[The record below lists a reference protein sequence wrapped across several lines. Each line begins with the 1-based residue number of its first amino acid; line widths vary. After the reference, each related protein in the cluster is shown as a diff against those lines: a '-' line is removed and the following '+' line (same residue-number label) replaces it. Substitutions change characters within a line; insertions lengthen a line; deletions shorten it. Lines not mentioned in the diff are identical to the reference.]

1 VEFKH
6 LRVLSLEF
14 SGIRGQIPIDLTGI
28 CCLFQL
34 RYLKIATFD
43 KIELPSKISG
53 VKQLKTLEIDAY
65 KFEVPSDVVHLCQLR
80 HLIIDGGIRI
90 SLPKGIGN
98 MKSLHTLRFSK
109 LSMSSTETIIEIGD
123 LTNLRDLQLKFMHQK
138 RQSGDEVERQSINV
152 LCSSLEKLCNLRYL
166 SIDYDGCLDEV
177 TSLSNAPLL
186 QKFVTPWDWNSRI
199 LKWIGKL
206 HCLYH
211 LQLHVKEVL
220 GDDIRILAQLPSL
233 TSLHMI
239 IRATP
244 KESMVISSTG
254 FSALKHLL
262 IGCSRMSYLIFEA
275 GSMPRLQMLEIL
287 FNASGWDK
295 HGAAP
300 AGIEHVLSLKESSV
314 QIGGRGAKESNRRA
328 AQSVMRNTINLH
340 PGHPLAKIRCI
351 DELCKF

>member
-123 LTNLRDLQLKFMHQK
+123 LTNLRDL
-138 RQSGDEVERQSINV
+138 
-152 LCSSLEKLCNLRYL
+152 
-166 SIDYDGCLDEV
+166 
-177 TSLSNAPLL
+177 
-186 QKFVTPWDWNSRI
+186 
-199 LKWIGKL
+199 
-206 HCLYH
+206 
-211 LQLHVKEVL
+211 
-220 GDDIRILAQLPSL
+220 
-233 TSLHMI
+233 
-239 IRATP
+239 
-244 KESMVISSTG
+244 
-254 FSALKHLL
+254 
-262 IGCSRMSYLIFEA
+262 
-275 GSMPRLQMLEIL
+275 
-287 FNASGWDK
+287 
-295 HGAAP
+295 
-300 AGIEHVLSLKESSV
+300 
-314 QIGGRGAKESNRRA
+314 
-328 AQSVMRNTINLH
+328 
-340 PGHPLAKIRCI
+340 
-351 DELCKF
+351 